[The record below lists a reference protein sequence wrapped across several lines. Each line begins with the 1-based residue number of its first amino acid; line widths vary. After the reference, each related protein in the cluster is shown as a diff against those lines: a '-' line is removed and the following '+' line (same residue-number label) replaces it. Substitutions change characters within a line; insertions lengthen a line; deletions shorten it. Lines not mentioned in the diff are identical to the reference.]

1 MRKNLSV
8 RVPKGT
14 VAVAGLIVAAVGL
27 SGCSSLGA
35 RSFGD
40 KTTTGSVAQS
50 SAPANF
56 NQPMPPSIGSQGAM
70 QVADARFLPPAP
82 IGSSFGAPSQPISP
96 VQSGF
101 MQPTGVTSPIGMGA
115 GSPSVQSQDLPVL
128 SSSASM
134 GTSQAMPAMQ
144 SLPTAP
150 SMPPAVA
157 LNSAPSGV
165 TLGAPPS
172 NLALPTNSNVPVAA
186 QVAPG
191 APAGTFTHTIAG
203 GESLY
208 TIARRYEVTTQALVQ
223 ANGLSSPDK
232 IVVGQALIIPGRPDL
247 VRTPTSAPAAQ
258 PVTQVASTGSNL
270 GAPPAP
276 LGSRPQAMPQTLP
289 QQQATVAPAATP
301 APVAQPV
308 ATPAPTQ
315 QVANVPA
322 AEPVASGNDK
332 FRWPVSGRVITDFAA
347 SRGTGINIDV
357 PQGSSVKA
365 AENGTVIYVGSGVE
379 GYGNLILIRHPNG
392 YVSAYAHLDGMS
404 VAKGAVVTR
413 GDAIGTVGMTGS
425 VSKPQLHFEL
435 RKGATPVDPMPLLAS

>member
-8 RVPKGT
+8 RVPKGA
-14 VAVAGLIVAAVGL
+14 VAVAGLFVAAVGL

-40 KTTTGSVAQS
+40 PTTTGSVAQS
-50 SAPANF
+50 AAPATL
-56 NQPMPPSIGSQGAM
+56 NQPMPNSLGAPATM
-70 QVADARFLPPAP
+70 QVAEQRFLPPVP
-82 IGSSFGAPSQPISP
+82 VGGAWGNSPAQSASP

-101 MQPTGVTSPIGMGA
+101 MQPVGGTSPIGMGA
-115 GSPSVQSQDLPVL
+115 SAPSVQSQDLPVL

-134 GTSQAMPAMQ
+134 GTPQAMPAMQ
-144 SLPTAP
+144 TPAAVPSL
-150 SMPPAVA
+150 PPAVA
-157 LNSAPSGV
+157 LGSLPATGNSS
-165 TLGAPPS
+165 
-172 NLALPTNSNVPVAA
+172 LPVNSNVPVAA
-186 QVAPG
+186 AAQPAASSG
-191 APAGTFTHTIAG
+191 AYTHTIAG

-232 IVVGQALIIPGRPDL
+232 IVVGQQLIIPGRPDL
-247 VRTPTSAPAAQ
+247 VRAPQVAAQ
-258 PVTQVASTGSNL
+258 PTVQVASATQTL
-270 GAPPAP
+270 GAAPAP
-276 LGSRPQAMPQTLP
+276 LGRPQAAP
-289 QQQATVAPAATP
+289 QQQPVAVAPATP
-301 APVAQPV
+301 APVAAPV
-308 ATPAPTQ
+308 AAPAPT

-357 PQGSSVKA
+357 PEGSSVKA

-392 YVSAYAHLDGMS
+392 YVSAYAHLKGMS
-404 VAKGAVVTR
+404 VAKGAVVNR
-413 GDAIGTVGMTGS
+413 GDAIGTVGMSGS